1 VLDAWHVFKKSDG
14 RPVASGFA
22 QVVCGIAHF
31 NMNQPSA
38 SHSPF
43 VPRQSGLDKVRI
55 VLSHT
60 SHPGNIGAAA
70 RAMKTMG
77 LSRLTLVN
85 PKSFPDAEAVTRA
98 VGADDVLE
106 RATVCGSLDEAL
118 AGTVFAVAVSA
129 RQRSIGPEPL
139 PARQAAPEILALT
152 DGGEVALVFG
162 NETAGLSN
170 AEVQRCQRTVFIPAN
185 PDYTSLNLASAV
197 QLLCY
202 ELRLAA
208 FDGSPP
214 VVSKAIPFASPRATN
229 DDVERYYAHLERVM
243 ISTEFLD
250 PQQPKRLLPKLRRLF
265 ARAEL
270 ERDEVN
276 ILRGIL
282 DAMEKKIAR

>member
-1 VLDAWHVFKKSDG
+1 
-14 RPVASGFA
+14 
-22 QVVCGIAHF
+22 
-31 NMNQPSA
+31 MNQPPA
-38 SHSPF
+38 SHSPTACQ
-43 VPRQSGLDKVRI
+43 QSRLDKVRI
-55 VLSHT
+55 VLSRT

-85 PKSFPDAEAVTRA
+85 PKCFPDAEAVTRA
-98 VGADDVLE
+98 VGADDVLD
-106 RATVCGSLDEAL
+106 RANVCQSLDEAL

-129 RQRSIGPEPL
+129 RHRSIGPEPL
-139 PARQAAPEILALT
+139 QARQAAPEILGLT

-170 AEVQRCQRTVFIPAN
+170 ADVQRCQRTVFIPAN
-185 PDYTSLNLASAV
+185 PDYTSLNLGSAV

-202 ELRLAA
+202 ELRLAS
-208 FDGSPP
+208 FDGAPP
-214 VVSKAIPFASPRATN
+214 VVTKAVPFASPRATN
-229 DDVERYYAHLERVM
+229 DDVERYYAHLERLM
-243 ISTEFLD
+243 IATDFLD
-250 PQQPKRLLPKLRRLF
+250 PQQPKRLMPKLRRLF

-282 DAMEKKIAR
+282 DAVEKKIGR

>member
-1 VLDAWHVFKKSDG
+1 
-14 RPVASGFA
+14 
-22 QVVCGIAHF
+22 
-31 NMNQPSA
+31 MNPPSA
-38 SHSPF
+38 SHSLPAAAQN
-43 VPRQSGLDKVRI
+43 RLARVRI

-77 LSRLTLVN
+77 VAQLVLVN
-85 PKSFPDAEAVTRA
+85 PRAFPDAQAVARA
-98 VGADDVLE
+98 AGADDVLE
-106 RATVCGSLDEAL
+106 NARVCGSLDEAL

-129 RQRSIGPEPL
+129 RHRSIGPEPAS
-139 PARQAAPEILALT
+139 ARSAAAEVLAAT
-152 DGGEVALVFG
+152 EAGDIALLFG

-202 ELRLAA
+202 ELRLSA

-214 VVSKAIPFASPRATN
+214 VATKAVPFASPPATN
-229 DDVERYYAHLERVM
+229 DDIERFYAHLERLM
-243 ISTEFLD
+243 IATGFLD
-250 PQQPKRLLPKLRRLF
+250 PNQPKRLLPKLRRLF
-265 ARAEL
+265 SRAQL

-282 DAMEKKIAR
+282 DAVEKKLSR

>member
-1 VLDAWHVFKKSDG
+1 
-14 RPVASGFA
+14 
-22 QVVCGIAHF
+22 
-31 NMNQPSA
+31 MNQPSA
-38 SHSPF
+38 SHSLPL
-43 VPRQSGLDKVRI
+43 PLHNLLDRIRI

-85 PKSFPDAEAVTRA
+85 PKCFPDAEAVARA
-98 VGADDVLE
+98 VGADDILLQ
-106 RATVCGSLDEAL
+106 ATVCSSLDEAL
-118 AGTVFAVAVSA
+118 ADTVFAVAISA
-129 RQRSIGPEPL
+129 RQRSLGPAPMQ
-139 PARQAAPEILALT
+139 AREAAPEILALAAE
-152 DGGEVALVFG
+152 GEVALVFG

-185 PDYTSLNLASAV
+185 PEYTSLNLGSAV

-208 FDGSPP
+208 FDGRPP
-214 VVSKAIPFASPRATN
+214 VVSKAIPFASPLATN
-229 DDVERYYAHLERVM
+229 DDVERFYAHLERVM

-265 ARAEL
+265 GRSEL
-270 ERDEVN
+270 ERDEIN

-282 DAMEKKIAR
+282 DAVERKIRKSGVD